1 MVGTQQVILGMNVL
15 YSFIQQLFV
24 GHPYVPDTVLG
35 SGNKIV
41 NEATVYKGN
50 QTSEWA
56 VEMLLKLQR
65 WPLVYSRGGSGWE
78 PSRWCPER

>member
-1 MVGTQQVILGMNVL
+1 MNVL

-35 SGNKIV
+35 SRNKLV
-41 NEATVYKGN
+41 NKATVYKGN

-65 WPLVYSRGGSGWE
+65 WSPVYSRGGSGWE